1 MLLSIIT
8 INYNDKEGLARTMNS
23 VLSQT
28 YTDFEYIVIDG
39 GSNDGSKTIIEQHQ
53 DQLGYWVSEP
63 DSGIYNAMNKG
74 IAKANGEYIL
84 FLNSGD
90 VLIDDTII
98 KYVCTAVL
106 KGQAIYYGDLLY
118 GTVANHTLKRYPNTL
133 SFNYFFKGGYLP
145 HPSSFIKRNL
155 FERIGLYNENYQI
168 ISDWSFFVKAIC
180 KYNVGYTHFDKAVS
194 YYDVNGI
201 SANPN
206 HRGLKLKEKQDFYQA
221 HFLNFIEDYKD
232 YNNLQQLFGINRF
245 HYLRDLEHSKIAKKL
260 NSAWLLLLKKIF

>member
-106 KGQAIYYGDLLY
+106 KLS
-118 GTVANHTLKRYPNTL
+118 LK
-133 SFNYFFKGGYLP
+133 
-145 HPSSFIKRNL
+145 HI
-155 FERIGLYNENYQI
+155 
-168 ISDWSFFVKAIC
+168 
-180 KYNVGYTHFDKAVS
+180 
-194 YYDVNGI
+194 
-201 SANPN
+201 
-206 HRGLKLKEKQDFYQA
+206 
-221 HFLNFIEDYKD
+221 
-232 YNNLQQLFGINRF
+232 
-245 HYLRDLEHSKIAKKL
+245 
-260 NSAWLLLLKKIF
+260 